1 MIRNG
6 RAKKVLEKYFQK
18 KKKKSLAEEVGT
30 HVSPYSEI
38 LAEVQKLMHE
48 YFLS

>member
-6 RAKKVLEKYFQK
+6 HAKKVLEKYFQ